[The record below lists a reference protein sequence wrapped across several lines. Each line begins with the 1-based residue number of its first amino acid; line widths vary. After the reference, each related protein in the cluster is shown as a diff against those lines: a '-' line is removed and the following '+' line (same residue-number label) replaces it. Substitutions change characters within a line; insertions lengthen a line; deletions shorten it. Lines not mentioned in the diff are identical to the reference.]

1 MNNYLKSAS
10 KRFEGIKEDDYL
22 INPISE
28 VDCEIIVELSEL
40 FKKHGARYVS
50 EILKNYKCLKD
61 EEIRD
66 QLLQANINF
75 NQNENS
81 ESVSEVTE
89 KKKNLFKELLELFDM
104 FKYFLVIGDE
114 RIDTKF
120 IFGYKK
126 DNNEDFSEYYIILNP
141 LNIENM
147 KSLPFYTNHRFTFY
161 NEEERDKMVETI
173 DNLLKEKDVKFV
185 NDEENI

>member
-10 KRFEGIKEDDYL
+10 KRFTEIKKSDYL

-28 VDCEIIVELSEL
+28 LDCEIMIEISEL
-40 FKKHGARYVS
+40 FKKLGASHVS

-61 EEIRD
+61 EEIKD
-66 QLLQANINF
+66 QLMQANIDF
-75 NQNENS
+75 NQEKIKS
-81 ESVSEVTE
+81 EDEVTE

-114 RIDTKF
+114 RIDTKY

-141 LNIENM
+141 LNVENM

-161 NEEERDKMVETI
+161 DEEERDKMIETI